1 MDWPSSPVLLSGV
14 PAKSYHRDDF
24 GDVPTL
30 SRSVAHMG
38 ITVSWRHAA
47 AAHPRLAGTI
57 TRRESKAMDH
67 GSLVHALLLSTDED
81 IAVIPCPDFRT
92 KAAQALRDTAYEIG
106 KTPVLMRD
114 YEEAQ
119 AACEILKPEIC
130 RAIWEAGNLQDWRPT
145 WEEFGRELVA
155 LWEEITWRD
164 GEFDADRY
172 SNVHAGSVRCRARW
186 DLFLPGAAL
195 IADLKVVTG
204 GRWAQAAPFIRQLNT
219 EADSGAMQAAS
230 YLRGLAAVHPE
241 TAGRGTFV
249 FLRAE
254 PYPPYS
260 VVPIVVTEGLRQ
272 LGEERWMRGVAGWAR
287 CMASGVWPG
296 PGVAYAQAE
305 SWAVER
311 ELQHAI
317 EEAPIEGSRGETWTK
332 VVTGEMWPAEE
343 GEGDAE
349 A

>member
-1 MDWPSSPVLLSGV
+1 MDWPSSPVLLPGV
-14 PAKSYHRDDF
+14 PAESYHRDDF

-30 SRSVAHMG
+30 SRSIAHMG
-38 ITVSWRHAA
+38 ITVSWKHAA

-67 GSLVHALLLSTDED
+67 GSLVHALLLGGEEGIEVLPYDS
-81 IAVIPCPDFRT
+81 FRKT
-92 KAAQALRDTAYEIG
+92 VAQEARDRAYEAGLVPI
-106 KTPVLMRD
+106 L
-114 YEEAQ
+114 EEQYMEAL
-119 AACEILKPEIC
+119 AACEILKPAIC
-130 RAIWEAGNLQDWRPT
+130 QAVADVISPQEPCGVDWGG
-145 WEEFGRELVA
+145 FGRELVA
-155 LWEEITWRD
+155 LWEEEAHIDKPVGGASAPWC
-164 GEFDADRY
+164 
-172 SNVHAGSVRCRARW
+172 VRCRARW

-204 GRWAQAAPFIRQLNT
+204 GRWAQAAPYVRQLNS
-219 EADSGAMQAAS
+219 EADSGAMQAAG

-241 TAGRGTFV
+241 TAGRGTSV

-272 LGEERWMRGVAGWAR
+272 LGEERWMRGVAGWAK

-311 ELQHAI
+311 ELQHAL
-317 EEAPIEGSRGETWTK
+317 
-332 VVTGEMWPAEE
+332 E

>member
-1 MDWPSSPVLLSGV
+1 MKWPDRPVLLPGV
-14 PAKSYHRDDF
+14 PAATYHADEL

-47 AAHPRLAGTI
+47 AAHPRLAGTT

-67 GSLVHALLLSTDED
+67 GSLVHALLLGGEEALEVLPARFENFT
-81 IAVIPCPDFRT
+81 T
-92 KAAQALRDTAYEIG
+92 KEARGIRDAAYAEGRV
-106 KTPVLMRD
+106 PVLHAD
-114 YEEAQ
+114 HEEAL

-130 RAIWEAGNLQDWRPT
+130 RAVAEVLAGGSAVFNPLPL

-155 LWEEITWRD
+155 LWEEQEPLRGMAFE
-164 GEFDADRY
+164 GELL
-172 SNVHAGSVRCRARW
+172 SVRCRARW
-186 DLFLPGAAL
+186 DLYLPGAAL

-204 GRWAQAAPFIRQLNT
+204 GRWAQAAPFVRQLNF

-272 LGEERWMRGVAGWAR
+272 LGEERWMRGVAGWAK

-296 PGVAYAQAE
+296 PGAAYAMAE
-305 SWAVER
+305 SWAIER
-311 ELQHAI
+311 ELQHLA
-317 EEAPIEGSRGETWTK
+317 EGGS
-332 VVTGEMWPAEE
+332 
-343 GEGDAE
+343 DAE
-349 A
+349 I

>member
-1 MDWPSSPVLLSGV
+1 MDWPSSPVILPGV
-14 PAKSYHRDDF
+14 PAESYHRDDF
-24 GDVPTL
+24 GDAPTL
-30 SRSVAHMG
+30 SRSTAHMG

-67 GSLVHALLLSTDED
+67 GSLVHALLLGGEEGIEVLPYDS
-81 IAVIPCPDFRT
+81 FRKT
-92 KAAQALRDTAYEIG
+92 VAQEARDRAYEAGLVPI
-106 KTPVLMRD
+106 L
-114 YEEAQ
+114 EEHYVEAL
-119 AACEILKPEIC
+119 AACEILKPAIC
-130 RAIWEAGNLQDWRPT
+130 QAV
-145 WEEFGRELVA
+145 EEVLGGPGEEYIVLGGDLSPVATHIQWDAFGRELVA
-155 LWEEITWRD
+155 LWEEPGAEQPLVEGWGPMR
-164 GEFDADRY
+164 
-172 SNVHAGSVRCRARW
+172 SPVRCRVRW

-204 GRWAQAAPFIRQLNT
+204 GRWAQAAPFIRQLNS

-272 LGEERWMRGVAGWAR
+272 LGEERWMRGVAGWAK

-296 PGVAYAQAE
+296 PGVAYATAE
-305 SWAVER
+305 TWAIER
-311 ELQHAI
+311 ELQHALEGG
-317 EEAPIEGSRGETWTK
+317 EE
-332 VVTGEMWPAEE
+332 
-343 GEGDAE
+343 
-349 A
+349 